1 MFPLLRRITLGVAL
15 ALTLAALIM
24 GSLVRGTR
32 NREGRVLAR
41 HAAGMGPR
49 FIARELQRTPPA
61 ERERRIAEMARDFEM
76 PVRLE
81 PVTDRSAPMMEP
93 RFSGSQM
100 SAARPGPPPA
110 VVIRLDD
117 AWQVAVGPPPR
128 MRETR
133 DRMPPPPPGEGRQLF
148 ERVTVSGLV
157 AFFVFASLVITLL
170 VALPLARRMRAI
182 ERAVEELSRGNFNA
196 RVEGDRDDALGP
208 IATALDRSAERL
220 KRLFA
225 ERVELLQAVSHE
237 IGTPLSRMRF
247 HLEILEHA
255 TDGAQREKHL
265 RAIDGEIRELDEMSS
280 ELVHWMEADA
290 AELPL
295 RDIPLR
301 ACLEELVE
309 LERAAS
315 PRDIPATL
323 DVPDALV
330 ARAEPRLFARAIENL
345 VRNALRYARERVV
358 VSARI
363 EAGRLEVSVR
373 DDGPGIPEASRER
386 VFQPFVRLDRSRSRA
401 EGGAGLGLAI
411 ARRIV
416 ERHGGTIE
424 IRQAPEGGAEL
435 RTRWPLTPAG

>member
-1 MFPLLRRITLGVAL
+1 MFPLLRRITFGVAL

-49 FIARELQRTPPA
+49 FIARELQRTPPP
-61 ERERRIAEMARDFEM
+61 ERVRRVAEMARDFEM

-81 PVTDRSAPMMEP
+81 PVADRRAPVMEP
-93 RFSGSQM
+93 RFGGPQG
-100 SAARPGPPPA
+100 SAAQPGPPPA
-110 VVIRLDD
+110 VEIRLDD
-117 AWQVAVGPPPR
+117 DWQVAVGPPPR

-133 DRMPPPPPGEGRQLF
+133 ERMPPPPSEFQRVF

-247 HLEILEHA
+247 HLEILERA
-255 TDGAQREKHL
+255 TDAAQREKHL

-295 RDIPLR
+295 QDVPVR
-301 ACLEELVE
+301 ARLEELVE

-315 PRDIPATL
+315 PREVPVTLDIPEEA
-323 DVPDALV
+323 V

-358 VSARI
+358 VSARVA
-363 EAGRLEVSVR
+363 AGKLEIAVR
-373 DDGPGIPEASRER
+373 DDGPGIPAEARER
-386 VFQPFVRLDRSRSRA
+386 VFQPFVRLDRSRSRS

-416 ERHGGTIE
+416 ERHGGSIE
-424 IRQAPEGGAEL
+424 ILDAPEGGAEL